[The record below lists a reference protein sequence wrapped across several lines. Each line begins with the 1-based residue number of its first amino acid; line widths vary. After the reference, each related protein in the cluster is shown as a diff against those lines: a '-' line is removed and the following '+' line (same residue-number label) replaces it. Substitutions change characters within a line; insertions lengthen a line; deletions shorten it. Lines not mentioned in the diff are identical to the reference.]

1 MPRFLVLCLLSAT
14 LALAAD
20 ASRRPIQREG
30 FFRAIEIGGLSS
42 AELISVI
49 ADLGVDF
56 QLTAED
62 RSSLA
67 GRNVDPLVV
76 SALEKHYRAP
86 QPPEEDLSVKVAR
99 LANGPTL
106 TQAQVLELLKTPS
119 GAAVVA
125 KLIELGKVNLAAPP
139 PPPPPPAP
147 APEPKPEPKVQK
159 PAAPVNQA
167 VAALVA
173 EKKVTPLVLKK
184 ASQPPYPPMARSMRV
199 QGSVR
204 LQLVVNEQGRVESA
218 RSLSGHALLAQA
230 AVEAARNWVYDPAT
244 IGGVPTR
251 VTTEVDV
258 NFRLNQ

>member
-1 MPRFLVLCLLSAT
+1 MPRFLVLCLVSAT
-14 LALAAD
+14 MALAAD

-56 QLTAED
+56 QLSPED
-62 RSSLA
+62 RNSLA
-67 GRNVDPLVV
+67 GKNVDPLVV
-76 SALEKHYRAP
+76 SALDKHYRAP
-86 QPPEEDLSVKVAR
+86 QPPEEDLNVKVAR

-139 PPPPPPAP
+139 PPPPPVS
-147 APEPKPEPKVQK
+147 APEPKPEPKVEK

-184 ASQPPYPPMARSMRV
+184 AAQPPYPPMARSMRV

-218 RSLSGHALLAQA
+218 RSLNGHALLAQA